1 MTGLCELRYT
11 NVHIDIKC
19 TTDEKGDVIQMCFYL
34 AGFIITLTTIVP
46 QFCKHCTLCLLILRN
61 NMEKQWD
68 CKYRERERDLQKCM
82 PCPQ

>member
-19 TTDEKGDVIQMCFYL
+19 TTDEKGDVIQMRFYL

-46 QFCKHCTLCLLILRN
+46 QFCKHFAHCA
-61 NMEKQWD
+61 
-68 CKYRERERDLQKCM
+68 YSS
-82 PCPQ
+82 